1 MVINFRPAQSRWLAN
16 LNASLCYLWWYGFF
30 AWFTFL
36 KVIVRSYKL
45 DRAVNIRDFIYLAFW
60 VGANPAC
67 YYYLKL
73 QEHRREDWLLFVY
86 PKEQAHWQT
95 IQAAPNSSEE
105 VALLL
110 DKQAFSNY
118 CLDNGVNAVAEFG
131 TIDLGETVRA
141 KNLFKQQDF
150 FLKPVNANA
159 MRGCMS
165 LEYRCSSYRLHG
177 WSLKR
182 ELVDEQDT
190 GSILRTLQ
198 RVVDKHSLLIQP
210 LLRNH
215 TKMLDLSSQELQTTQ
230 LSTLRIITS
239 VSKTQGL
246 TIEFAVLEVLA
257 PDERSWYE
265 IIVDV
270 NSGYLDVI
278 SCVPELA
285 DECAYLIQPF
295 WTEIQCLVY
304 KAHELFIGIPT
315 VAWDLAI
322 TNDGLFIIEGN
333 WGWSPLSIQTL
344 TSTPLLAS
352 NLLQVYSEQG

>member
-1 MVINFRPAQSRWLAN
+1 
-16 LNASLCYLWWYGFF
+16 
-30 AWFTFL
+30 
-36 KVIVRSYKL
+36 
-45 DRAVNIRDFIYLAFW
+45 
-60 VGANPAC
+60 
-67 YYYLKL
+67 
-73 QEHRREDWLLFVY
+73 
-86 PKEQAHWQT
+86 
-95 IQAAPNSSEE
+95 
-105 VALLL
+105 
-110 DKQAFSNY
+110 
-118 CLDNGVNAVAEFG
+118 
-131 TIDLGETVRA
+131 
-141 KNLFKQQDF
+141 
-150 FLKPVNANA
+150 
-159 MRGCMS
+159 
-165 LEYRCSSYRLHG
+165 
-177 WSLKR
+177 
-182 ELVDEQDT
+182 
-190 GSILRTLQ
+190 
-198 RVVDKHSLLIQP
+198 
-210 LLRNH
+210 
-215 TKMLDLSSQELQTTQ
+215 MLDLSSQELQTTQ